1 MFNVLGMG
9 EQLTQCMYISAGGTK
24 GSSPKKDEVK
34 GSPDI
39 LETQERRG
47 MHRRA
52 FGSTQMQLSPSM
64 DHIAIARQI
73 DDEAARITPID
84 IEFHSSD
91 GNLQPGQNNANDR
104 PQYHHSR
111 EISMSSF
118 SKSPDILP
126 R

>member
-91 GNLQPGQNNANDR
+91 GQNNANDR